1 MTHPTPYNSSPAQ
14 SGTPRPD
21 LPSTNAPAAKVGD
34 PIARPAGRVWPLM
47 RRDGRAR
54 FGLFVVVLLIA
65 GALLAPLVARHD
77 PTSIDLAGALRPPSG
92 AHWLGTDVQGRDVWS
107 RLVYGARVSLAVGV
121 ASQAIALALGVA
133 LGLVAG
139 YYGRWVDELVMRL
152 ADVTLAFPTLLLLI
166 AMAAALEP
174 SLGTVLITIGVVGW
188 AGMARLVRGQV
199 LVVRQT
205 EYVQAE
211 RALGAGDVRIMV
223 RHVLP
228 NVIAP
233 VVIAATLGVAGAIMA
248 EAALSFL
255 GLGVQPP
262 TPSWGAMIA
271 DGRDLSQLRGAPWT
285 SLFPG
290 LAIGAAVLGFNLLGD
305 ALRDALDP
313 RGSGSRKLR
322 IADAPTE
329 AGTPPGGRR

>member
-1 MTHPTPYNSSPAQ
+1 MRSPVVRRL
-14 SGTPRPD
+14 SRDPRAM
-21 LPSTNAPAAKVGD
+21 LGVA
-34 PIARPAGRVWPLM
+34 
-47 RRDGRAR
+47 
-54 FGLFVVVLLIA
+54 VVV
-65 GALLAPLVARHD
+65 ALALAALFAPLLARHD
-77 PTSIDLAGALRPPSG
+77 PLAIELRNQLAAPS
-92 AHWLGTDVQGRDVWS
+92 AEHWMGTDIQGRDVWA
-107 RLVYGARVSLAVGV
+107 RLIYGARISLAVGLG
-121 ASQAIALALGVA
+121 SQSIALL
-133 LGLVAG
+133 LGLTLGLIAG

-166 AMAAALEP
+166 ALVAALQP
-174 SLGTVLITIGVVGW
+174 SLTVVFVTIGIVGW
-188 AGMARLVRGQV
+188 AGMARIVRGQV
-199 LVVRQT
+199 LVVRQL
-205 EYVQAE
+205 EYVQAI
-211 RALGAGDVRIMV
+211 RALGARDFRIIL

-271 DGRDLSQLRGAPWT
+271 DARDLSQLRGAPWT

-290 LAIGAAVLGFNLLGD
+290 LAIGAAVLGFNLVGD

-313 RGSGSRKLR
+313 RFRRGGMPASAGE
-322 IADAPTE
+322 AVAPV
-329 AGTPPGGRR
+329 PPSAPASAPVVGAP

>member
-1 MTHPTPYNSSPAQ
+1 MTGP
-14 SGTPRPD
+14 GTGFTTAGVPDAGPSDAAPDDRRGRRVARRTASARLTRDPRAT
-21 LPSTNAPAAKVGD
+21 LG
-34 PIARPAGRVWPLM
+34 
-47 RRDGRAR
+47 
-54 FGLFVVVLLIA
+54 VLVI
-65 GALLAPLVARHD
+65 ALLVLAAALAPVIARHD
-77 PTSIDLAGALRPPSG
+77 PLAIELVSQLRPPS
-92 AHWLGTDVQGRDVWS
+92 AEHWLGTDVQGRDVWA
-107 RLVYGARVSLAVGV
+107 RLVYGARVSLTVGLV
-121 ASQAIALALGVA
+121 SQGIALALGLT
-133 LGLVAG
+133 LGLAAG

-166 AMAAALEP
+166 AMVAAFQP
-174 SLGTVLITIGVVGW
+174 SLTVVLVTIGVVGW

-199 LVVRQT
+199 LVVRQL
-205 EYVQAE
+205 EYVQAV
-211 RALGAGDVRIMV
+211 RALGAGDLRIV
-223 RHVLP
+223 LRHVLP
-228 NVIAP
+228 NVVAP

-271 DGRDLSQLRGAPWT
+271 DARDLSQLRNAPWT

-313 RGSGSRKLR
+313 RH
-322 IADAPTE
+322 A
-329 AGTPPGGRR
+329 GGRAMGRGA

>member
-1 MTHPTPYNSSPAQ
+1 MSRATQH
-14 SGTPRPD
+14 
-21 LPSTNAPAAKVGD
+21 L
-34 PIARPAGRVWPLM
+34 
-47 RRDGRAR
+47 RRDARAW
-54 FGLFVVVLLIA
+54 FGMLVILLILVA
-65 GALLAPLVARHD
+65 AIAAPLIARHD
-77 PTSIDLAGALRPPSG
+77 PTAIDLTNQLQSPSG
-92 AHWLGTDVQGRDVWS
+92 AHWLGTDIQGRDVWA
-107 RLVYGARVSLAVGV
+107 RLVYGARISLSVGLVSQG
-121 ASQAIALALGVA
+121 IA
-133 LGLVAG
+133 LGLGLVLGLIAG

-166 AMAAALEP
+166 ALVAALQP
-174 SLGTVLITIGVVGW
+174 SLAVVFLTIGLVGW

-199 LVVRQT
+199 LVVREL
-205 EYVQAE
+205 EYVQAM
-211 RALGAGDVRIMV
+211 RALGARNPRIIA

-228 NVIAP
+228 AVIAP
-233 VVIAATLGVAGAIMA
+233 VLIAATLGVAAAIMA

-290 LAIGAAVLGFNLLGD
+290 LAIGMTVLGFNLLGD

-313 RGSGSRKLR
+313 RASRR
-322 IADAPTE
+322 VDIE
-329 AGTPPGGRR
+329 AMIEHERA